1 MHMRFGDGILVNV
14 NRIHQIYMRFFI
26 HTYIYVHMCVHL
38 YVLHVQNI
46 DIQSTNLEFHK
57 KHFNLIPVVF
67 LSRYYLVI
75 CFLILPEM
83 DTIDGL

>member
-1 MHMRFGDGILVNV
+1 MHKRFGDGILGNV
-14 NRIHQIYMRFFI
+14 NRIHQIYMRFLYI
-26 HTYIYVHMCVHL
+26 HIYVHL

>member
-1 MHMRFGDGILVNV
+1 MCINL
-14 NRIHQIYMRFFI
+14 
-26 HTYIYVHMCVHL
+26 YI
-38 YVLHVQNI
+38 LHVQNI

-57 KHFNLIPVVF
+57 KHSDLIPVVF

-75 CFLILPEM
+75 CFFLILPEI